1 MLWLQGGLSATA
13 GSSRIL
19 PGSISLNL
27 IRHGTFDIMYV
38 RFWFSCLAGRSLFF
52 LRRPASAKNTMSF
65 GPLLSS
71 LYAPMYSVCMY
82 GGVLTRRVRV
92 TYFVQTVASATVM
105 GQIRMRVEL
114 TVSYVAR
121 IQCG

>member
-65 GPLLSS
+65 GPLCLHCMH
-71 LYAPMYSVCMY
+71 LCTPYVCM
-82 GGVLTRRVRV
+82 G
-92 TYFVQTVASATVM
+92 AS
-105 GQIRMRVEL
+105 
-114 TVSYVAR
+114 
-121 IQCG
+121 